1 MGDESAR
8 VNGMRPFASIGEIV
22 FNGNFRPPPP
32 PVGMRLSLQ

>member
-22 FNGNFRPPPP
+22 FNGNFRPPP
-32 PVGMRLSLQ
+32 VGMRLPLQ